1 MAAFRRLILVSIVCA
16 SCASPSAPAD
26 AIELEVAERL
36 GACLGNFRAACLN
49 VRSLPDGEWHPAEL
63 RSFDYHEGTHYRVEA
78 VRSSSPPSV
87 PHLMQE
93 VYVVRLV
100 LASQRIP
107 GAL

>member
-1 MAAFRRLILVSIVCA
+1 MALFRRFTLFTIAFA

-36 GACLGNFRAACLN
+36 GPCLGNFRAACSN
-49 VRSLPDGEWHPAEL
+49 VRLLPDGEWHPAEL

-78 VRSSSPPSV
+78 VRSSSPPSA

-93 VYVVRLV
+93 VYVVRRV

-107 GAL
+107 GAI